1 MATKIR
7 PLEETYIQEKY
18 IRCGLRQKNK
28 NCIWNVVW
36 IALVT
41 LSVMF
46 FIPM

>member
-18 IRCGLRQKNK
+18 IRCDIWKENK

-36 IALVT
+36 LALVT

>member
-7 PLEETYIQEKY
+7 PLEETYTQDKY
-18 IRCGLRQKNK
+18 IRYDIRQENK